1 MTASRLPDG
10 TLVLR
15 ESWTGL
21 RFVTLLGA
29 VLLLALVVPPCVP
42 NAVCDRHELLGGCI
56 AAGLF
61 TLVGALVQDATFAFH
76 PTAAVMRWRRR
87 RLLTSTSGELPFA
100 DIIGVTSRATLE
112 RGDDGRSPRT
122 EYRLAL
128 VTTGGDVFLSST
140 HSLDRND
147 YTAIADMVQAVLHH

>member
-1 MTASRLPDG
+1 MMASRLPDG

-29 VLLLALVVPPCVP
+29 VLVLALVVPPCLGD
-42 NAVCDRHELLGGCI
+42 AVCDRRELLGGSI

-61 TLVGALVQDATFAFH
+61 TVVGALVQDAIFVFQ

-100 DIIGVTSRATLE
+100 DILGVTSRATME

-128 VTTGGDVFLSST
+128 VTKQGDLFLSST
-140 HSLDRND
+140 HSLDPND
-147 YTAIADMVQAVLHH
+147 YTALADMVRTVLHP